1 MTDFKTLKL
10 TRKPN
15 QFLMAPMEMCGA
27 ATPHADCPEFPIPAS
42 ELVEKLHE
50 IVTAEDRVTVK
61 SRDPERGTARYV
73 QRSKLFRFPDIIDIQ
88 VIDLG
93 ENKSAFAA
101 YSRAVYGYRDFGVN
115 RNRISRWV
123 GKLIRATGGTFEQD

>member
-27 ATPHADCPEFPIPAS
+27 ATPHADSPAFDIPAG
-42 ELVEKLHE
+42 ELAELLHK

-61 SRDPERGTARYV
+61 ARDAERGTAKYV
-73 QRSKLFRFPDIIDIQ
+73 QRSRLFRFPDVIDIQ
-88 VIDLG
+88 IIDLG
-93 ENKSAFAA
+93 EKQSTFAA

-123 GKLIRATGGTFEQD
+123 GEVLRATGGTFEQD